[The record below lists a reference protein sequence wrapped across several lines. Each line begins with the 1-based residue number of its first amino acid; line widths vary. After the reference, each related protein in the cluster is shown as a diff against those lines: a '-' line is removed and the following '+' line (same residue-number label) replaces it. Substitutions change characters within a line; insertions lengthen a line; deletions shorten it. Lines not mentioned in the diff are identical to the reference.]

1 MRRWIAIAWHASF
14 LVLAAALYF
23 LFVLPRWFELTGAWP
38 VGLGTPLRIV
48 CGVLI
53 GLAALPVA
61 FTLIHTRKPEFG
73 NPQLALSMR
82 FWSIVLHV
90 LAGVLIAGT
99 AVAEIWVSL
108 DSAGQWLFGIYGA
121 AAAIAVLGALSFY
134 LAWVAEQAPPPP
146 KPLKPKKQSTRRGRR
161 GSADEAEAD
170 GETADVVEDADAD
183 ETVDS
188 DDTSSADTVV
198 AEAGEPET
206 TEPDVTEPETESTGS
221 TADAEPTEAAEA
233 AEDAEDA
240 EDAEHE
246 TASDDDAGESEGKL
260 RNRRPGAKRP
270 RRFGR
275 GRGGVAVDE

>member
-38 VGLGTPLRIV
+38 LSLGTPLRIV
-48 CGVLI
+48 CGVLV

-108 DSAGQWLFGIYGA
+108 DTAGQWLFGIYGA
-121 AAAIAVLGALSFY
+121 AAAIAVLGALSFH

-161 GSADEAEAD
+161 GKVDDAVESD
-170 GETADVVEDADAD
+170 GALESDDALETAADADAID
-183 ETVDS
+183 VDDPAET
-188 DDTSSADTVV
+188 DDTITVV
-198 AEAGEPET
+198 AEDTDTESVVSAELEAT
-206 TEPDVTEPETESTGS
+206 EATEPAATEPAAT
-221 TADAEPTEAAEA
+221 DAEADP
-233 AEDAEDA
+233 
-240 EDAEHE
+240 
-246 TASDDDAGESEGKL
+246 ASDEDTGEADGKL
-260 RNRRPGAKRP
+260 RNRRPGGKRP

-275 GRGGVAVDE
+275 GRGGVAVDQ

>member
-38 VGLGTPLRIV
+38 VGLGTPMRIV

-61 FTLIHTRKPEFG
+61 FTWIHTRKPEFG

-90 LAGVLIAGT
+90 LAGVLIAGA
-99 AVAEIWVSL
+99 AVAEIWLTL
-108 DSAGQWLFGIYGA
+108 DAAGQWLFGIYGA

-146 KPLKPKKQSTRRGRR
+146 KPLKPKKQRTRRR
-161 GSADEAEAD
+161 GESEGDADDAGDADAPDESKDAETTDVMVAD
-170 GETADVVEDADAD
+170 EDADAD
-183 ETVDS
+183 
-188 DDTSSADTVV
+188 ADAVV
-198 AEAGEPET
+198 AETTEADEPES
-206 TEPDVTEPETESTGS
+206 ESTESE
-221 TADAEPTEAAEA
+221 AE
-233 AEDAEDA
+233 AEDAEAAD
-240 EDAEHE
+240 EP
-246 TASDDDAGESEGKL
+246 ASDVDDEESSESEGKL
-260 RNRRPGAKRP
+260 RNRRPGGKRP

>member
-1 MRRWIAIAWHASF
+1 MRRSVAIAWHASF
-14 LVLAAALYF
+14 LVVAAALYF

-53 GLAALPVA
+53 GLSALPVA

-90 LAGVLIAGT
+90 VAGVLIAGA
-99 AVAEIWVSL
+99 AVAEIWLSL
-108 DSAGQWLFGIYGA
+108 DTAGQWLFGIYGA
-121 AAAIAVLGALSFY
+121 AAAIAILGALGFY
-134 LAWVAEQAPPPP
+134 LAYVAEQAPPPP
-146 KPLKPKKQSTRRGRR
+146 KPLKPRKQNTRRGR
-161 GSADEAEAD
+161 GKTSDAE
-170 GETADVVEDADAD
+170 ETAADDVEESTEGSEDADPVDAIDD
-183 ETVDS
+183 EAVDS
-188 DDTSSADTVV
+188 DDAASADTVV
-198 AEAGEPET
+198 AETPET
-206 TEPDVTEPETESTGS
+206 TDVTADDTETTNDTEPEVDDDEGSTES
-221 TADAEPTEAAEA
+221 D
-233 AEDAEDA
+233 
-240 EDAEHE
+240 
-246 TASDDDAGESEGKL
+246 GKL